1 MGDAQLS
8 TSHSGSSF
16 AILFLAFEHRSALRV
31 SPRSPARL
39 SLSVYSDFF
48 EMPTASRKELS
59 EWAASLSGHS
69 VSRELKELSTGVV
82 LCHLVEAAR
91 PGSVEIRKLATMRS
105 GSDTIANLK
114 LLSVALERVDPSG
127 ELAAAC
133 DVPLLAKGQPQ
144 ATLALLQKLHSYF
157 NAENNAELAA
167 DGNSRSRSAA
177 AEKKRTRVKPVDAA
191 AEPAAPAGAETLTS
205 AALAELQPAL
215 AARRAA
221 AERRAAARSR
231 PLPRPS
237 LSGA

>member
-1 MGDAQLS
+1 
-8 TSHSGSSF
+8 
-16 AILFLAFEHRSALRV
+16 
-31 SPRSPARL
+31 
-39 SLSVYSDFF
+39 
-48 EMPTASRKELS
+48 MPTASRKELS

-221 AERRAAARSR
+221 AERRAAEMQQLRDERDFYLRKLSLIERAVSR
-231 PLPRPS
+231 AGNGEGEAE
-237 LSGA
+237 GAGVGALAAEVQRILRCPEEELGSVS

>member
-1 MGDAQLS
+1 
-8 TSHSGSSF
+8 
-16 AILFLAFEHRSALRV
+16 
-31 SPRSPARL
+31 
-39 SLSVYSDFF
+39 
-48 EMPTASRKELS
+48 MPTASRKELS

-167 DGNSRSRSAA
+167 DGNWRRRTA
-177 AEKKRTRVKPVDAA
+177 KRR
-191 AEPAAPAGAETLTS
+191 
-205 AALAELQPAL
+205 
-215 AARRAA
+215 
-221 AERRAAARSR
+221 
-231 PLPRPS
+231 
-237 LSGA
+237 

>member
-1 MGDAQLS
+1 MHLS
-8 TSHSGSSF
+8 TAPLF
-16 AILFLAFEHRSALRV
+16 AV

-114 LLSVALERVDPSG
+114 LLSVALEKVDPSG
-127 ELAAAC
+127 ELGAAC

-167 DGNSRSRSAA
+167 DGNSRSCSAP

-221 AERRAAARSR
+221 AERQAAARSR